1 MNMMEQWAA
10 KWNELTQK
18 AQPGLS
24 AAGQVCQK
32 TGSVMELIGQWI
44 WRLRKVFMAIPVIW
58 ASIYLARL
66 NHNVLP
72 DMVGLNLQV
81 TGEHAKMISKSVAV
95 YTPLAVTGAC
105 LLMMFLSKKTLYP
118 WLTSLFSLAFPVLL
132 LMTNVF
138 PA

>member
-10 KWNELTQK
+10 KWNELSQK

-24 AAGQVCQK
+24 TTGNVLRK
-32 TGSVMELIGQWI
+32 TGSVISLIGQWI
-44 WRLRKVFMAIPVIW
+44 WRLRKIFMAIPVVW
-58 ASIYLARL
+58 VSIYLARL
-66 NHNVLP
+66 NLNVLP

-81 TGEHAKMISKSVAV
+81 TGEYAKMISKSAAV

-118 WLTSLFSLAFPVLL
+118 WLISLFTLAFPLL
-132 LMTNVF
+132 LLVTNIF